1 MIMGQG
7 SPGGEPVR
15 SACSRAVKPLSRSTP
30 TVDLIEGGG
39 EIYRRGRP
47 LRSFLMSA
55 PPVPDLTG
63 VHAKLDRAEEHMDA
77 LRDEIRPLMEGLSS
91 VQGETRHNV
100 LDDSYSVIMRGS
112 AALPV
117 VRWGVLLGDV
127 CHNMRSALDHLVAAL
142 VPAGQV
148 QRHHQF
154 PILRTALDWSNEM
167 NKRKNMLDHV
177 DPTHVA
183 IIESAQPY
191 MPNTGLPGLT
201 VLQRFSNNDKHRLIH
216 AAVTSLTD
224 QPEITVQWAIPTTVL
239 SVDYRPGKPIRDGDE
254 LARYKPNVYT
264 GIRIRPDGLVEITDA
279 EMRTNAGFKCT
290 TVFGEPGNED
300 TRLGDFR
307 ETLKDIRQLVNR
319 F

>member
-1 MIMGQG
+1 V
-7 SPGGEPVR
+7 SNP
-15 SACSRAVKPLSRSTP
+15 P
-30 TVDLIEGGG
+30 T
-39 EIYRRGRP
+39 
-47 LRSFLMSA
+47 S
-55 PPVPDLTG
+55 DLTG
-63 VHAKLDRAEEHMDA
+63 VHAKLDRAEEHMDS
-77 LRDEIRPLMEGLSS
+77 LRDEIRPLMEGLSFAEF
-91 VQGETRHNV
+91 ETRHNV
-100 LDDSYSVIMRGS
+100 LDDSYSVIMRET

-117 VRWGVLLGDV
+117 VRWGVMLGDV

-154 PILRTALDWSNEM
+154 PILPTALNWANEM
-167 NKRKNMLDHV
+167 NKPKNMLQHV
-177 DPTHVA
+177 DPSHVA

-191 MPNTGLPGLT
+191 MANTGLPGLA
-201 VLQRFSNNDKHRLIH
+201 VLHRFSNNDKHRLIH

-224 QPEITVQWAIPTTVL
+224 QPLITVQWAIPTTVI

-254 LARYKPNVYT
+254 LARFRPNVYT
-264 GIRIRPDGLVEITDA
+264 GIRVRRDGLVELTDA
-279 EMRTNAGFKCT
+279 EMRTTAGFSCT

-307 ETLKDIRQLVNR
+307 ETLKDIRQLVNQ